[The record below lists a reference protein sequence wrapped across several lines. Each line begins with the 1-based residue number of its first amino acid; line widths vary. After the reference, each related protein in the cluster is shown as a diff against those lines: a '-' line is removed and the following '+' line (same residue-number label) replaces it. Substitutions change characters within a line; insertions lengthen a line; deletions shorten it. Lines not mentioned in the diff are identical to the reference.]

1 MVPQHTQIQ
10 NTEHDEIIKQA
21 DHNSTQSM
29 LQRNRLTLDTWQW
42 RITYLDRAN
51 RTEAAAAASSSDP

>member
-29 LQRNRLTLDTWQW
+29 LQRNRLTLDSEGLH
-42 RITYLDRAN
+42 I
-51 RTEAAAAASSSDP
+51 